1 MHLAVLDNDPLDL
14 ELLEDLSEMLVLVLR
29 CLGVYENVIQ
39 VSETE
44 VEVPQDV
51 VHLALESLGGVTEG
65 QRI

>member
-1 MHLAVLDNDPLDL
+1 MYLAVLDNDPLDL
-14 ELLEDLSEMLVLVLR
+14 ELLEELSEMLVLVLR

-51 VHLALESLGGVTEG
+51 VH
-65 QRI
+65 